1 MYTLY
6 LPFSRISSTTCTLS
20 TFPSVELAVR
30 HVHCTLSTFPSV
42 EFMSSFIFSCFR
54 CSPTGILF
62 KRFTVRLHCYKI
74 NSVKLISECNIQY
87 REYIPI
93 STSKIRLQ
101 VSKATIFYNLTL
113 LKFLARITLYFRI
126 YNEKSV
132 FKLQKFNILN

>member
-30 HVHCTLSTFPSV
+30 HVHSTFPSV

-74 NSVKLISECNIQY
+74 NSVNLISECNIQY